1 MNVFPDLSR
10 YDRYSFDT
18 EGTGL
23 GPRDVPVGASIS
35 TPDGQDHYL
44 RWGHKEGGNNC
55 SLAEFVRWSRAELL
69 PSRPG
74 RTAIMFNA
82 RHDLYML
89 ANVGVQVGDVVED
102 PSIVCALANEYEPG
116 GYSLDQ
122 LSQNHLGRTKQDQ
135 ALNEY
140 CAKRFG
146 GPATRSA
153 QAPNYWKAHGDMVAP
168 YAKDDSRNTL
178 DLFDA
183 RYPEIARQDLWR
195 VYQTETT
202 LTPVLVKMYRAGV
215 RINVQQA
222 LQVQTRLVEEYG
234 RLAVQ
239 WDKVCQNA
247 GFAGGFKFTQR
258 NNMYKLL
265 SGMGINVPKTLKG
278 NPRMDRLFL
287 AELAEMGNPL
297 GNLIKRMRQLTHYSD
312 TFIQNYLME
321 NIGPDEFVH
330 PNFWQVQN
338 GFGGTITGRFSS
350 SGGLNAQNIPAR
362 DEEWAPLIRGMFI
375 PMDEDSDWLKADM
388 SQIEYRFF
396 AHYAGGNMRR
406 AYNDDPDTDFHQF
419 VMDLTGLK
427 RKQAKNTNFAK
438 LYGAG
443 IPKFALTAGISED
456 EAREIMEIYDT
467 RIPEAKRLYR
477 KAMNIASVRG
487 ELRTWGGRVLRF
499 RSVGQVR
506 KKYLATHAALNKL
519 LQGSSADQIKESMIA
534 VDQVIDWE
542 TSVMHMTVHDE
553 LDFSVPK
560 GEAGV
565 QVGRL
570 IKEAME
576 DHECSV
582 PLRAEVKIGRDWAH
596 AETQPAL
603 RLAA

>member
-1 MNVFPDLSR
+1 MSVFPDLSR
-10 YDRYSFDT
+10 YDRYSLDT

-23 GPRDVPVGASIS
+23 GSRDVPVGASIS

-55 SLAEFVRWSRAELL
+55 SLAEFVRWSKRELA
-69 PSRPG
+69 PDRG
-74 RTAIMFNA
+74 KTAIMFNA

-89 ANVGVQVGDVVED
+89 GNVGVSVGDVVED
-102 PSIVCALANEYEPG
+102 PSVICALAYEYEPG

-122 LSQNHLGRTKQDQ
+122 LSRNHLGREKQDQ

-140 CAKRFG
+140 CARRFG
-146 GPATRSA
+146 GPATRDA
-153 QAPNYWKAHGDMVAP
+153 QAPNYWKANGDMVAP

-178 DLFDA
+178 DLYDV
-183 RYPEIARQDLWR
+183 RYPEIERQDLWR
-195 VYQTETT
+195 VYQTETM
-202 LTPVLVKMYRAGV
+202 LTPVLVRMFRAGV
-215 RINVQQA
+215 RINVRQA
-222 LQVQTRLVEEYG
+222 LEVQQRLDQEYR
-234 RLAVQ
+234 RLEID
-239 WDKVCQNA
+239 WIRIS
-247 GFAGGFKFTQR
+247 GGGFKFTARKKMYELFQR
-258 NNMYKLL
+258 L
-265 SGMGINVPKTLKG
+265 GISVPKTVKG
-278 NPRMDRLFL
+278 NPRMDKFFL
-287 AELAEMGNPL
+287 ADLAEQGHPL
-297 GNLIKRMRQLTHYSD
+297 GQLIKRMRQLTHYRD
-312 TFIQNYLME
+312 TFIQNYLMD
-321 NIGPDEFVH
+321 NVGPDDFVH

-375 PMDEDSDWLKADM
+375 PMDDDSDWLKGDM

-406 AYNDDPDTDFHQF
+406 AYNEDPDTDFHQF

-456 EAREIMEIYDT
+456 EAREIMEIYDN

-499 RSVGQVR
+499 RSVGVKR
-506 KKYLATHAALNKL
+506 KKYLGTHAALNKL
-519 LQGSSADQIKESMIA
+519 LQGSSADQIKEAMIA

-542 TSVMHMTVHDE
+542 TTKMHLTVHDE

-560 GEAGV
+560 GEAGIK
-565 QVGRL
+565 VGRL

-576 DHECSV
+576 DHDVSV

-603 RLAA
+603 QLAA